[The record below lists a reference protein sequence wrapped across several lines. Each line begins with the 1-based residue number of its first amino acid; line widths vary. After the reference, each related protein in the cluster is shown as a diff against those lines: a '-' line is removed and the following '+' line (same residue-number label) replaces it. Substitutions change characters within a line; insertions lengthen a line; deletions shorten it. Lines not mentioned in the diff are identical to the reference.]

1 MSKKTNTSN
10 EGVKNLQKNAE
21 QYSEQELLEL
31 RERMKKF
38 YKEEIEYLELQETFE
53 RLQANIEEH
62 KVRRMTMLLRGAQ
75 LYAANQEAEQE
86 NKKSENSLKPLKKD

>member
-1 MSKKTNTSN
+1 MSKKTNTHN
-10 EGVKNLQKNAE
+10 EDAENLQKNTVE
-21 QYSEQELLEL
+21 YSDQELLEL
-31 RERMKKF
+31 RQRMKKF
-38 YKEEIEYLELQETFE
+38 YQEEIEYLELQETFE

-86 NKKSENSLKPLKKD
+86 NEKSKHTLKKD